1 MLDRRTMLKMIGV
14 ASSAAALPALAESTA
29 PAKPKKP
36 NILVIVTD
44 DQGYAD
50 LSAYAHHAK
59 DIKTPHMD
67 RIAKGGVALMNGYVS
82 APVCSPSRAG
92 WNTGRYQQR
101 WDPAASWG
109 PGLPV
114 NVPTVAQY
122 LKKAGYVCG
131 KVGKSDYGKGYH
143 STTSH
148 ENPMN
153 HGYDEFLGFSSHAHD
168 FFVLDEE
175 TEKKAPDPRG
185 KSAAMG
191 RLLKNKGWASFKD
204 GYTTNIFTDFAI
216 DFLKRHKDGE
226 KPMYLTLSYSAVH
239 HLIHEVPDKY
249 LKKHGVKKIPNYDP
263 AKNGRYGA
271 YYNKYNQL
279 GAINDKDMRGYYLAN
294 LNCLDDNI
302 GRLLD
307 AMTKMGLDENTLVI
321 FFADNGGSPLTG
333 ACNRPLRG
341 SKYVMFEG
349 GLRVPMMMR
358 FPGTFKPGTVC
369 KEIVSTL
376 DVLPTC
382 LSVAGI
388 KAPEDAILD
397 GHNMLDVVAGKA
409 KSPWAEK
416 PMFWKFGG
424 DRAVRMGD
432 WKLVRGKNS
441 NGRTATSQILSGPHT
456 KGEWMLFNIKDDQ
469 AEQNNIA
476 SAHPDVVARLSD
488 LWKGWDMNV
497 CARRKSGPAKPK
509 KEKVKKKDKKK
520 NKQAPA
526 TH

>member
-1 MLDRRTMLKMIGV
+1 MLNRRTLLKMIGV
-14 ASSAAALPALAESTA
+14 ASSVAAAPALAQGSA
-29 PAKPKKP
+29 AKAKKP
-36 NILVIVTD
+36 NIVVIVTD

-59 DIKTPHMD
+59 DIATPNMD

-109 PGLPV
+109 PGLPE

-122 LKKAGYVCG
+122 LKKAGYVCA

-143 STTSH
+143 STTAH

-168 FFVLDEE
+168 FFVLSEE
-175 TEKKAPDPRG
+175 AEKKAPDPRG
-185 KSAAMG
+185 NSAAMG

-216 DFLKRHKDGE
+216 DFLKRHKGSE
-226 KPMYLTLSYSAVH
+226 NPMYLTLSYNSVH
-239 HLIHEVPDKY
+239 HLVHEVPDKY
-249 LKKHGVKKIPNYDP
+249 LKKFGVKKIPNYVP
-263 AKNGRYGA
+263 AKGNRYGA
-271 YYNKYNQL
+271 YYRRYSSL
-279 GAINDKDMRGYYLAN
+279 GAITDKEMRGYYLAN

-358 FPGTFKPGTVC
+358 FPGKFKAGTKCDEV
-369 KEIVSTL
+369 ISTL

-388 KAPEDAILD
+388 TPPKDAIFD
-397 GHNMLDVVAGKA
+397 GHNVLDVVAGKA
-409 KSPWAEK
+409 KSPWTDK

-424 DRAVRMGD
+424 DKAVRLGE
-432 WKLVRGKNS
+432 WKLVQGKNS
-441 NGRTATSQILSGPHT
+441 NGRKATSQILSGPHT
-456 KGEWMLFNIKDDQ
+456 PKQWMLFNIKADQ
-469 AEQNNIA
+469 AEQNNVA
-476 SAHPDVVARLSD
+476 SAHPAIVKKLSEM
-488 LWKGWDMNV
+488 WMHWNTTV
-497 CARRKSGPAKPK
+497 CAKRTARPKKPK
-509 KEKVKKKDKKK
+509 GKKPKAAK
-520 NKQAPA
+520 APK
-526 TH
+526 